1 MKRLN
6 KTESPIFVVLCVFV
20 SKGKPLDIY
29 CTNCL
34 KNSWSGDAS
43 KTGPNKGSIHL
54 LCLDTDLHLKSSLT
68 ISSVIAGIW
77 TVTHES

>member
-34 KNSWSGDAS
+34 KTSWSGDAS
-43 KTGPNKGSIHL
+43 KNRAEQGFYTFAVP
-54 LCLDTDLHLKSSLT
+54 
-68 ISSVIAGIW
+68 
-77 TVTHES
+77 